1 MKRLFLLPF
10 LILMGGW
17 VAPARAQ
24 QTSTITASGS
34 DCTTAGACVISG
46 LDTNAASVAFTLS
59 GTWSGTV
66 QFTGSTLTSG
76 SNPAAVNCQ
85 PPNSTSAVTSATA
98 NGTWTCAVAGLRWFA
113 LRASTLSSGTVN
125 VVLNTSPAIS
135 AALLSG
141 GGGGGGS
148 GTVTS
153 VSCVSGCTIT
163 NPTTTPAITVTAG
176 GGNVTGPGT
185 SVVNDVATYANTSGT
200 VLLDGGGPLPAS
212 LANSSHKWLNSYTLS
227 TGLFTQTQPAI
238 SDLTAT
244 FSSPLSLST
253 NTLSCPTCVTSA
265 ASLTQ
270 YGVVIGGGLQ
280 ASSTIPAAATT
291 TFALFATATSPAFR
305 AIAPGDLPTAIPI
318 GNIGSAGL
326 SGTSPIAIASTGA
339 ISCSTCNTS
348 SATVT
353 SVGGSFTGG
362 LISVAGSPVT
372 SSGTL
377 ALTVAG
383 TSGGIPYFSSTSTW
397 ASSALLPTGDFVL
410 GGGAGSSPTATF
422 SIIPVANGGTNLASG
437 TSGGVLCY
445 TATGTLAS
453 SGALTV
459 NVLPKGGGAG
469 ACPTNSSVTDNG
481 TTVST
486 TEPIVTTSTVS
497 TGTSPPSAT
506 AGTGF
511 AAVGTEGTIPSVG
524 PASGVDVLWWDSS
537 LHCVHAN
544 FNNVDVGCLQV
555 TKTLSTATNCSSSAS
570 PAVCASAAAGSVALP
585 TNAVSSSIVVNTT
598 AVTANSDI
606 FAFTDDTLGTK
617 LGVTCNSTVA
627 TLVGGLTISAR
638 TAGTSFTI
646 ANNVAVVTN
655 PLCVSYLVVN

>member
-353 SVGGSFTGG
+353 SFSAGNLSPLFTTSVATSTTTPALSFSLSNAGAGTVFGNATGSSAAPSFT
-362 LISVAGSPVT
+362 STPVLGVSGT
-372 SSGTL
+372 AGTL
-377 ALTVAG
+377 ALFPASGNFTTTLSTGATASNTVKFFAAVPTANDLFYCAVSSTTCTLTDAGYAYNAIPAADIASGALASGMTATTQTACDNSTKIATTAYTGTVCNNVEASGSPLTATAQSQTIWNNTASAYVVDLPTPTASGPEICIGDYKARSSAISLVPGSGVTIYFKGVAG
-383 TSGGIPYFSSTSTW
+383 TSGSSTGVVSGG
-397 ASSALLPTGDFVL
+397 AAGDFICVE
-410 GGGAGSSPTATF
+410 GTDSTTYMAIGAGY
-422 SIIPVANGGTNLASG
+422 GTW
-437 TSGGVLCY
+437 
-445 TATGTLAS
+445 
-453 SGALTV
+453 
-459 NVLPKGGGAG
+459 
-469 ACPTNSSVTDNG
+469 TNN
-481 TTVST
+481 
-486 TEPIVTTSTVS
+486 
-497 TGTSPPSAT
+497 
-506 AGTGF
+506 
-511 AAVGTEGTIPSVG
+511 
-524 PASGVDVLWWDSS
+524 
-537 LHCVHAN
+537 
-544 FNNVDVGCLQV
+544 
-555 TKTLSTATNCSSSAS
+555 
-570 PAVCASAAAGSVALP
+570 
-585 TNAVSSSIVVNTT
+585 
-598 AVTANSDI
+598 
-606 FAFTDDTLGTK
+606 
-617 LGVTCNSTVA
+617 
-627 TLVGGLTISAR
+627 
-638 TAGTSFTI
+638 
-646 ANNVAVVTN
+646 
-655 PLCVSYLVVN
+655 

>member
-280 ASSTIPAAATT
+280 ASSTISADTT
-291 TFALFATATSPAFR
+291 TTHALFATATAPAFR
-305 AIAPGDLPTAIPI
+305 AIAITDLPTITIA
-318 GNIGSAGL
+318 GGGTNATSAPSAGAVPNTSSSSAASWTVTPSLGL
-326 SGTSPIAIASTGA
+326 SGTAGTLSLYPTSGNFTSTLG
-339 ISCSTCNTS
+339 
-348 SATVT
+348 
-353 SVGGSFTGG
+353 
-362 LISVAGSPVT
+362 SVATASNTVDFFATAPVT
-372 SSGTL
+372 L
-377 ALTVAG
+377 DL
-383 TSGGIPYFSSTSTW
+383 IE
-397 ASSALLPTGDFVL
+397 
-410 GGGAGSSPTATF
+410 
-422 SIIPVANGGTNLASG
+422 
-437 TSGGVLCY
+437 C
-445 TATGTLAS
+445 
-453 SGALTV
+453 
-459 NVLPKGGGAG
+459 
-469 ACPTNSSVTDNG
+469 
-481 TTVST
+481 
-486 TEPIVTTSTVS
+486 VTTSTTCVLTDTGVLAANVTTNAVNYPSNSVTYATGNHTQAGSANLTWVS
-497 TGTSPPSAT
+497 PTLTIGV
-506 AGTGF
+506 AGTTTG
-511 AAVGTEGTIPSVG
+511 SLLL
-524 PASGVDVLWWDSS
+524 AS
-537 LHCVHAN
+537 
-544 FNNVDVGCLQV
+544 
-555 TKTLSTATNCSSSAS
+555 STATGSVTLT
-570 PAVCASAAAGSVALP
+570 PASAASAFTVTIPAATDTLVNLAGTQTLTNKSIAGSEINSSTVGATYGGTGL
-585 TNAVSSSIVVNTT
+585 NSSSSTGIAQLSSGTWSFST
-598 AVTANSDI
+598 A
-606 FAFTDDTLGTK
+606 
-617 LGVTCNSTVA
+617 
-627 TLVGGLTISAR
+627 
-638 TAGTSFTI
+638 
-646 ANNVAVVTN
+646 
-655 PLCVSYLVVN
+655 